1 MSLRLLQGPFPVSR
15 AAWLTVALA
24 CGGLIGLA
32 LYFQSRDGLD
42 PCPLCIFQRVAYLA
56 AAAVA
61 LVAAGHGPGRRAAR
75 VYASLLG
82 VASLAGAGIAGRQ
95 VWLQHLPADR
105 VPECGPGLE
114 FMLEMYAP
122 FDVVKRVL
130 RGTGDCAKVDWTLLG
145 FSMAEWSLA
154 CFIGLLLVCVLQ
166 FLATRHREWV

>member
-1 MSLRLLQGPFPVSR
+1 MSPRLLQSPFVVSR
-15 AAWLTVALA
+15 ASWLAVALG
-24 CGGLIGLA
+24 CGGIVGLA

-56 AAAVA
+56 AGAVA
-61 LVAAGHGPGRRAAR
+61 LVAALHGPGRRASR

-82 VASLAGAGIAGRQ
+82 VASLAGAGIAARQ

-122 FDVVKRVL
+122 FDVVTRVL

-145 FSMAEWSLA
+145 ISMAEWSLA
-154 CFIGLLLVCVLQ
+154 CFIGLLLLGILQ
-166 FLATRHREWV
+166 VASTRHREWM

>member
-1 MSLRLLQGPFPVSR
+1 MPQRPLQGPLLVR
-15 AAWLTVALA
+15 RIAWFAIALG

-32 LYFQSRDGLD
+32 LYFQAKDGLD
-42 PCPLCIFQRVAYLA
+42 PCPLCIFQRLAYLA
-56 AAAVA
+56 AGGIA
-61 LVAAGHGPGRRAAR
+61 LVAALHGPARGAAR
-75 VYASLLG
+75 VYASLVGL
-82 VASLAGAGIAGRQ
+82 ASLAGAGIAGRQ

-122 FDVVKRVL
+122 FDVIKRVL

-154 CFIGLLLVCVLQ
+154 CFTALLLVCALQ
-166 FLATRHREWV
+166 WLATRPREWA

>member
-1 MSLRLLQGPFPVSR
+1 MPARLLKGPLPVSR
-15 AAWLTVALA
+15 AAWLALALA
-24 CGGLIGLA
+24 CGGLVGLA
-32 LYFQSRDGLD
+32 LYFQAKDGLD
-42 PCPLCIFQRVAYLA
+42 PCPLCIFQRLAYMA
-56 AAAVA
+56 AGAVA
-61 LVAAGHGPGRRAAR
+61 LVAALHGPARRPAR
-75 VYASLLG
+75 VYAGLLG
-82 VASLAGAGIAGRQ
+82 LPSLAGAGIAGRQ

-154 CFIGLLLVCVLQ
+154 CF
-166 FLATRHREWV
+166 